1 MSHRL
6 AVAVAAAVVA
16 VGACTACGPQTTSF
30 RPLESPDPH
39 HAGPP
44 SVSYD
49 ILIAGQLVG
58 RAHVWS
64 SGGYVSSGDEP
75 MTQIGFEIN
84 SATMRT
90 LTFDGDALELLVF
103 DHDGNP
109 LPPTRLATI
118 TPLGPTLVTVPAA
131 STVMLGTYF
140 QLPVAPRGVGSMQV
154 RWTLRLDADDYRQ
167 VTGFL
172 RDDDAE
178 VVERVPLPAQR
189 APSSS

>member
-16 VGACTACGPQTTSF
+16 GGAGTACGPQSTSF
-30 RPLESPDPH
+30 RPIEGPDPNH
-39 HAGPP
+39 TGPP
-44 SVSYD
+44 SVAYD
-49 ILIAGQLVG
+49 VWIAGQLAA

-64 SGGYVSSGDEP
+64 SGGYVSSGDAP

-90 LTFDGDALELLVF
+90 MTFDGDALELLVF
-103 DHDGNP
+103 DRDGGP
-109 LPPTRLATI
+109 LPPTRLSTI

-140 QLPVAPRGVGSMQV
+140 QLPVAPRSVGSMQV

-167 VTGFL
+167 ITGFL

-178 VVERVPLPAQR
+178 LVEHVPLPGSR
-189 APSSS
+189 APSS

>member
-16 VGACTACGPQTTSF
+16 SGAGTACGRQTTSF
-30 RPLESPDPH
+30 RPLEPTDPN

-44 SVSYD
+44 SVAYD
-49 ILIAGQLVG
+49 VPIAGQLVG

-90 LTFDGDALELLVF
+90 MTFDGDALELLVF
-103 DHDGNP
+103 DRDGNP
-109 LPPTRLATI
+109 LPPTRLTAI

-131 STVMLGTYF
+131 STVMLGSYF
-140 QLPVAPRGVGSMQV
+140 QLPVPPRNVGSMQV

-178 VVERVPLPAQR
+178 VVERVPLPR
-189 APSSS
+189 SRTPSS